1 MILEQS
7 RHPVR
12 DQATSRIRV
21 YLVEDQAL
29 LRESLRTMLELEPE
43 VEVVGETGDAEQA
56 LRELETLGVD
66 LVLMDIRLPSM
77 DGIEATRLLMQ
88 RDGAPKVMIL
98 TSYHDEYLG
107 ASVEAGAVGY
117 IMKSCTRR
125 QLVEAVLAVDQG
137 QLRIDHSLT
146 SSLVRELAELRKEH
160 RASLLTP
167 RQLEILKLVASGSR
181 YKEIA
186 GELFIN
192 ERTVQREI
200 RSVFD
205 RLGVNDSA
213 HAVSEAHKKGLI

>member
-1 MILEQS
+1 MGLRQS
-7 RHPVR
+7 RLPVQ

-29 LRESLRTMLELEPE
+29 LRESLRAMLELEAE

-56 LRELETLGVD
+56 LRELETLAVD

-88 RDGAPKVMIL
+88 RHGAPKVIIL
-98 TSYHDEYLG
+98 TSYHDEYLE
-107 ASVEAGAVGY
+107 ASLGAGAAGY
-117 IMKSCTRR
+117 ILKSCTRR
-125 QLVEAVLAVDQG
+125 QLVQAVRAVYQG
-137 QLRIDHSLT
+137 QVQIDHSLT
-146 SSLVRELAELRKEH
+146 SSLVRELAELRKAH

-167 RQLEILKLVASGSR
+167 RQVEILKLVASGSR
-181 YKEIA
+181 YKAIA
-186 GELFIN
+186 SAVFVN

-200 RSVFD
+200 RNVFN
-205 RLGVNDSA
+205 RLGVNDAA

>member
-1 MILEQS
+1 MVLIQS
-7 RHPVR
+7 RHPVQG
-12 DQATSRIRV
+12 QARIRV

-29 LRESLRTMLELEPE
+29 LRESLRAMLELEAE
-43 VEVVGETGDAEQA
+43 IEVVGETGDAEQA

-107 ASVEAGAVGY
+107 ASVEAGAAGY

-192 ERTVQREI
+192 ERTVHRETRAI
-200 RSVFD
+200 FD